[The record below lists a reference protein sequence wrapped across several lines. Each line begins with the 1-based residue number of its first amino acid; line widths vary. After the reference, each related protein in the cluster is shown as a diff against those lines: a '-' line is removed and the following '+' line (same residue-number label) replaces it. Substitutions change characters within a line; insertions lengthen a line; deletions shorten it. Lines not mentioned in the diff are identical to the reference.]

1 MARLEFQEISKVFLT
16 AVIVN
21 TMFALFLMM
30 WVTEEDIGSLP
41 SSFLDRFI
49 HLFYFGIVSFTTTG
63 YGDITPKSRRLKIIV
78 AMYLLLVISGA
89 LSFFFRF

>member
-1 MARLEFQEISKVFLT
+1 MARLELQEISKVFFT

-21 TMFALFLMM
+21 TLFAVFLLT
-30 WVTEEDIGSLP
+30 WVTEDDIGSLP
-41 SSFLDRFI
+41 SSLFDKFI

-78 AMYLLLVISGA
+78 ALYLLLVISGS